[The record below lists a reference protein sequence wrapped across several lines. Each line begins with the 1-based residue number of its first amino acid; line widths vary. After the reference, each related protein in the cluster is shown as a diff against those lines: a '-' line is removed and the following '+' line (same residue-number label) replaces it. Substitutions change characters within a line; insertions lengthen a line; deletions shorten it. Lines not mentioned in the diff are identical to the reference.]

1 MKTYHYILT
10 LIILLIAGTV
20 VSCERMLEAEPPVN
34 QMTTEQVFETVQTAN
49 AALAG
54 LYSGLWDNSPLA
66 GNQTGRNLGVYTD
79 DLDFY
84 GTTTSSGFLE
94 MYENTLI
101 DSNPTIYTYW
111 TNAYQKI
118 YMANAIIEG
127 VENSVSIPTSDR
139 QRIKA
144 EAVIVRSLLFLYL
157 QQIYGDIPYPVTTNY
172 MINQTISKTPAEEVL
187 MRITMDLDEIMP
199 MISDTYRSTE
209 RIFPNKKVAQ
219 LVLAHTYMLQHKYGE
234 AEVLYKQIR
243 SSALYQFQNDLTK
256 VFDKS
261 GNHILWQL
269 KPRNTGEATK
279 EVMSYYFA
287 NSAPPTVALT
297 KNLVDALTNGD
308 LRKQHWISAVTV
320 GTNTW
325 YRPNKYRNTSNNA
338 TEYSILFRLEE
349 VNLMLAEALTR
360 QSKVSEAVPLVN
372 TVKQRA
378 GIPLLPTT
386 ISQTALLDEILL
398 ESRKEFFTEMGH
410 RFFDLKR
417 HQKLD
422 QLSAV
427 KPNWKSYHSLWP
439 IPQKELLLNAQLNPQ
454 NNGY

>member
-1 MKTYHYILT
+1 MKTLYYIIT
-10 LIILLIAGTV
+10 MIILFILGTA
-20 VSCERMLEAEPPVN
+20 VSCERMLEAEPPAN

-84 GTTTSSGFLE
+84 GTTTNSGFLE

-101 DSNPTIYTYW
+101 DSNPTVYTYW

-118 YMANAIIEG
+118 YIANAIIEG
-127 VENSVSIPTSDR
+127 VENSVSLPSSDR

-172 MINQTISKTPAEEVL
+172 MINQTISKTPADEVL
-187 MRITMDLDEIMP
+187 MRITMDLNEVLP

-209 RIFPNKKVAQ
+209 RIFPNKKTAQ
-219 LVLAHTYMLQHKYGE
+219 LILANTYMLQKKYSE
-234 AEVLYKQIR
+234 AEVLYKEIR
-243 SSALYQFQNDLTK
+243 SSAQYQFQNDLTK

-261 GNHILWQL
+261 GTHIIWQL

-279 EVMSYYFA
+279 EVLSYYFA

-297 KNLVDALTNGD
+297 THLINTFTADDK
-308 LRKQHWISAVTV
+308 RKQYWISAVTV
-320 GTNTW
+320 GSNTW
-325 YRPNKYRNTSNNA
+325 YRPNKYKNTSNN
-338 TEYSILFRLEE
+338 TNEYSIVFRLEE
-349 VNLMLAEALTR
+349 VNLMLAEALAR
-360 QSKVSEAVPLVN
+360 QGKITEAVPLVN
-372 TVKQRA
+372 AIKQRA
-378 GIPLLPTT
+378 GISQLPTL
-386 ISQTALLDEILL
+386 ISQTAVLDEILM
-398 ESRKEFFTEMGH
+398 ENRKEFFTETGH

-417 HQKLD
+417 HKKLN
-422 QLSAV
+422 QLTAV
-427 KPNWKSYHSLWP
+427 KPNWKLYHSLWP
-439 IPQKELLLNAQLNPQ
+439 VPQKELLLNAQLNPQ